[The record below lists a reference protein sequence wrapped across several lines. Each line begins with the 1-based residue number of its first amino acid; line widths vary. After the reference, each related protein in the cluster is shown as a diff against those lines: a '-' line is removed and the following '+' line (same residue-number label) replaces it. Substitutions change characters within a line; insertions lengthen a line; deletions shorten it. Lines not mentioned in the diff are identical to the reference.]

1 MNYYEALNLLG
12 VEEGFDEITLKNA
25 YRQKAKQ
32 YHPDTTS
39 IKDKSYAE
47 EMMKKINLAYDT
59 LVKQLKER
67 NGKYSSYNN
76 KKENQSQNKIN
87 NAAYIAMMKKD
98 LEKYLPVKY
107 FELLNEEPYASYI
120 KIIKKFGKVKK

>member
-39 IKDKSYAE
+39 IKDKSYVE

-107 FELLNEEPYASYI
+107 FE
-120 KIIKKFGKVKK
+120 